1 MNPVI
6 IRPVESK
13 DFEQILNLVNDVVR
27 EMYGHLFPNGVT
39 ASTDPRSWKS
49 SWVAVDGSI
58 IAGVGLADGDCID
71 DLWLRPEY
79 RGRKIGSELL
89 SILES
94 QIAKGG
100 HVQARLHVIAE
111 NETARSFYRRHG
123 WQELKSYPHEKWEF
137 LMMDLRKDLNC

>member
-6 IRPVESK
+6 IRPAEPS

-100 HVQARLHVIAE
+100 MCRQDCVSSRKTKLHEAFIVD
-111 NETARSFYRRHG
+111 
-123 WQELKSYPHEKWEF
+123 
-137 LMMDLRKDLNC
+137 MDGKN